1 MTSSP
6 AGFDSPRR
14 LCLVLG
20 GGGARGLAHL
30 GVLKVFQREG
40 LPIHSLVGTSAGSI
54 AAAMYSMLPDANEIT
69 QRVLDYLDSPEFR
82 KLGLSSLHQQNGRK
96 LSFFE
101 QIYLGL
107 KKRWAL
113 KYLFTREAI
122 FRNDLLDR
130 IVSALVPDA
139 MIEDAQVPLA
149 ITALDLIHGEEV
161 VIETGDLHSALV
173 ASSSIPGYFH
183 PVPREDRLL
192 VDAGIINSVPVKVA
206 RRLGGDFILAV
217 NLNPALQ
224 PMDQFSSGIEIIF
237 RAEEIGT
244 RHISEINQAE
254 ADYSIHPDVSQIFW
268 FDFSCVPELI
278 AEGERAAEA
287 ALPEIRRALAAP
299 STSPTPGFLD
309 RLSWDAPPSQ

>member
-1 MTSSP
+1 MTSVE
-6 AGFDSPRR
+6 ADAQTRK

-30 GVLKVFQREG
+30 GVLRVLQRENIV
-40 LPIHSLVGTSAGSI
+40 IHSLVGTSAGSI
-54 AAAMYSMLPDANEIT
+54 AAAMYSMEPDAEKMIE
-69 QRVLDYLDSPEFR
+69 RALEYLESSEFK
-82 KLGLSSLHQQNGRK
+82 KLGLGSFHQSNGQK

-130 IVSALVPDA
+130 IVGALVPDGL
-139 MIEDAQVPLA
+139 IEESKVPFA

-161 VIETGDLHSALV
+161 VIENGDLHSALV

-217 NLNPALQ
+217 NLNPELQ
-224 PMDQFSSGIEIIF
+224 PMDTFGSGIEIIF

-254 ADYSIHPDVSQIFW
+254 ADFSIHPNVSQTYW
-268 FDFSCVPELI
+268 LDFSGVPQLI
-278 AEGERAAEA
+278 AEGEKAAEA
-287 ALPEIRRALAAP
+287 ALPEIRAALRAP
-299 STSPTPGFLD
+299 SPHRSPGFLD
-309 RLSWDAPPSQ
+309 RLSWDETA